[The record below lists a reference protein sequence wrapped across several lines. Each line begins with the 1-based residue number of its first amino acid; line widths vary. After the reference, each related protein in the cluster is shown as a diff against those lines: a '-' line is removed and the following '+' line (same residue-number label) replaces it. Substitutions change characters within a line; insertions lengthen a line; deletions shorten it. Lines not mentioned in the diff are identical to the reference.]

1 MQNVKIRI
9 SIHIYNILQNG
20 FSFKKF
26 STLLIGINFYNY
38 GLHTVI
44 IIMLSKCLLS
54 GCFQQ

>member
-54 GCFQQ
+54 GCF